1 MLSNKH
7 PQYTKYQTV
16 WKQLRDFNEGSD
28 AVKAAGQEYLP
39 ATEGMVLDGM
49 GEGQRGRKAYD
60 AYKLRARVP
69 DYITEGVRSLVGLLH
84 QKPATIRLPQKLEY
98 LRTGASPQ
106 GESLQALY
114 RRINTEQLITG
125 RVGLLADIPADGGDP
140 YIAVYNA
147 ESITNWNVREGKVVE
162 GKLQTVVLDETGLKF
177 NYSSFGWEQVVQYR
191 VCYLQEDGTYKQGVF
206 EGLNAAFDTSTGV
219 VPTFRGKQLTDVP
232 FIFINGQDTLSDV
245 DDPPLR
251 SLLDI
256 CIGIYLGEADYRQ
269 NLYYQSQQTLVVKG
283 GVAGKDEDTDAVRTG
298 AGARIDVD
306 ITGDAKY
313 IGVQNSGL
321 SEQRN
326 ALENDRRRAEVK
338 SGELVQNSKSQA
350 ESGKAMATRYN
361 AQTAT
366 LNQLA
371 TAAAEGLEAIL
382 KVIATW
388 VGADP
393 AEVSV
398 LPNTEFI
405 DFSLDGRNFADIM
418 SAIVDSGLPLSL
430 ESIHEILQ
438 DRGMTTLSFEDEMKR
453 LAEEDSKYGPLIER
467 LMGRKGKLA
476 AEAKANAAPTRTA
489 NDGSSTTGNVA

>member
-1 MLSNKH
+1 MLTTKH
-7 PQYTKYQTV
+7 PQYIKYAPV
-16 WKQLRDFNEGSD
+16 WEQLRDFNEGSD
-28 AVKAAGQEYLP
+28 KVKDAGVRYLP
-39 ATEGMVLDGM
+39 ATEGMEIDGM
-49 GEGQRGRKAYD
+49 GTGQRGLKAYL
-60 AYKLRARVP
+60 AYKMRARVP

-84 QKPATIRLPQKLEY
+84 QKPATIRLPAAMEY
-98 LRTGASPQ
+98 LRENASPQ

-125 RVGLLADIPADGGDP
+125 RLGLLADIPAEGGNP
-140 YIAVYNA
+140 YIALYTA

-162 GKLQTVVLDETGLKF
+162 GKLRVVVLDE
-177 NYSSFGWEQVVQYR
+177 SSQAFDPMTFGWALKPQYR
-191 VCYLQEDGTYKQGVF
+191 VAWLDESGYYTQAVF
-206 EGLNAAFDTSTGV
+206 EENMVFNASAGKPPV
-219 VPTFRGKQLTDVP
+219 WRGDALREIP
-232 FIFINGQDTLSDV
+232 FEFINGQDTLSDI
-245 DDPPLR
+245 DDPPMR

-283 GVAGKDEDTDAVRTG
+283 GVVGKDADNDAVRTG

-306 ITGDAKY
+306 QAGDAKY
-313 IGVQNSGL
+313 IGVTNTGL
-321 SEQRN
+321 SEQRS

-371 TAAAEGLEAIL
+371 TAAAEGLTNIL
-382 KVIATW
+382 RRIATW
-388 VGADP
+388 IGANPD
-393 AEVSV
+393 EVSV

-453 LAEEDSKYGPLIER
+453 LAEEDSKYGPLIEK
-467 LMGRKGKLA
+467 LMGRKAKLA
-476 AEAKANAAPTRTA
+476 AEAKAANTPPADDSKAP
-489 NDGSSTTGNVA
+489 TGNVA

>member
-1 MLSNKH
+1 MLTNKH
-7 PQYTKYQTV
+7 PQYLKYQDV
-16 WKQLRDFNEGSD
+16 WQSLRDFNEGSD
-28 AVKAAGQEYLP
+28 KVKDSGVRYLP
-39 ATEGMVLDGM
+39 PTEGMELDGM
-49 GEGQRGRKAYD
+49 KKGERGYKAYQ

-84 QKPATIRLPQKLEY
+84 QKPATIRLPERMEY
-98 LRTGASPQ
+98 LRESASPQ

-125 RVGLLADIPADGGDP
+125 RLGLLADIAPTGGDP
-140 YIAVYNA
+140 YIALYRA
-147 ESITNWNVREGKVVE
+147 ESITNWNVREGKVVDSS
-162 GKLQTVVLDETGLKF
+162 LRMVVLDESAQRF
-177 NYSSFGWEQVVQYR
+177 NFDNFGWELYPQYR
-191 VCYLQEDGTYKQGVF
+191 VCWLDDSGKYVQAVF
-206 EGLNAAFDTSTGV
+206 ENNQEFNASAGSAPVFMGQALD
-219 VPTFRGKQLTDVP
+219 FVP
-232 FIFINGQDTLSDV
+232 FEFINGQDTLSDI

-283 GVAGKDEDTDAVRTG
+283 GVRGKDDDDDAIRTG
-298 AGARIDVD
+298 AGSRIDVD

-313 IGVQNSGL
+313 IGVTNAGL

-371 TAAAEGLEAIL
+371 TAAAEGLENIL
-382 KVIATW
+382 RRIATW
-388 VGADP
+388 MGLNPD
-393 AEVSV
+393 EVSV

-418 SAIVDSGLPLSL
+418 SAIQDGGLPLSL
-430 ESIHEILQ
+430 ESVHEILQ
-438 DRGMTTLSFEDEMKR
+438 DRGLTSLSFEAEMKR
-453 LAEEDSKYGPLIER
+453 LEEEDSKFGPLIEK
-467 LMGRKGKLA
+467 MMARK
-476 AEAKANAAPTRTA
+476 AKAAQSAKPPEPA
-489 NDGSSTTGNVA
+489 NDGKAPTGNVA